1 MTVAVGAP
9 LGVVSLWNVN
19 DAATAELMK
28 AFYQN
33 FHRGLQKDEALRQAK
48 LHLIKSP
55 QPPGIIPTFGPPSSC
70 WASGSKQPRHY
81 FSPVS

>member
-1 MTVAVGAP
+1 MTVTVGAP

-33 FHRGLQKDEALRQAK
+33 LRRGLQKDEAPAHQ
-48 LHLIKSP
+48 KSTTTWRHP
-55 QPPGIIPTFGPPSSC
+55 YF
-70 WASGSKQPRHY
+70 WASFVMLGERK
-81 FSPVS
+81 